1 MEIGTMKQRIAVYA
15 NKTVTDSIGNHTTQ
29 QEKLFS
35 CWASVYV
42 RSSAES
48 TETGVTREVQNIE
61 FIIRQREI
69 STTANCIEFRGNRYN
84 IIGIFPNYKSMDYMK
99 IVCEMRRAGSEQ
111 Y

>member
-42 RSSAES
+42 KNSSES
-48 TETGVTREVQNIE
+48 TPYAEIREMQTIE
-61 FIIRQREI
+61 FKIRQREL

-99 IVCEMRRAGSEQ
+99 IVCEVRK
-111 Y
+111 